1 MTTYGKQAAL
11 GGGPGPQTPQ
21 HRSAAPCS
29 QIHPHWFLFASS
41 YSIAAVPAGSW
52 LQQQSYRACRE
63 LVAAAELQS
72 LQRVGCSA
80 ELQSLQRVGC
90 SSRVQATRRV
100 GVETAHLGLAR
111 RGRQGRRNNASSGL
125 GRRLHSWMGH
135 RAMGVMLIQQDRLT

>member
-1 MTTYGKQAAL
+1 VKQ
-11 GGGPGPQTPQ
+11 QQ
-21 HRSAAPCS
+21 HDDVRE
-29 QIHPHWFLFASS
+29 
-41 YSIAAVPAGSW
+41 AGSLGW
-52 LQQQSYRACRE
+52 GSRSSNAAAQIGGALPPDPPALVLVRFQLLDRGSACRE

-90 SSRVQATRRV
+90 SSRVQATRV

-135 RAMGVMLIQQDRLT
+135 RAMGAMLIQQDRLT

>member
-21 HRSAAPCS
+21 HRSAAPCP

-63 LVAAAELQS
+63 LVAAQSYRACRELVAAAEFKPPAES
-72 LQRVGCSA
+72 EWKRHISA
-80 ELQSLQRVGC
+80 
-90 SSRVQATRRV
+90 SRAADAKGDGIMRLRGSGGGYIRGWATAPWEPCLFSR
-100 GVETAHLGLAR
+100 
-111 RGRQGRRNNASSGL
+111 
-125 GRRLHSWMGH
+125 
-135 RAMGVMLIQQDRLT
+135 ID